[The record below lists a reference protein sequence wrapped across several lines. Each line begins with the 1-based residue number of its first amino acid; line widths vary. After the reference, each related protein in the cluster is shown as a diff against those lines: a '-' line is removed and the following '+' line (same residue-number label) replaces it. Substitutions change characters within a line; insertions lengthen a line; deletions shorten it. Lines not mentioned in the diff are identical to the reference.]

1 MIVSGKYT
9 VKDLLPYI
17 NWAYFFHAWN
27 LTENSAQNKL
37 RDDALQLAE
46 EIDEHCFVNTLF
58 GLWRAKSKGD
68 DVVLENNHVFH
79 FLRRQTAADSFCPCL
94 ADFIDEQLF
103 RSEMEF
109 PVSSTIGTFATSVCC
124 AQNSDRDSY
133 AALLKQTLCDRLAEA
148 GAEKLH
154 EHIRKDVWG
163 YAKNEHL
170 KIEELFSEKF
180 QGIRPAVGY
189 PSLPDQSIIF
199 EINEVMNLQQAGITL
214 TENGAMYPHASVVGF
229 LFGRKEAEYFSV
241 GKIDEEQLRDYA
253 RRKGMPEGEL
263 KKFLQTYVQKGGEK

>member
-9 VKDLLPYI
+9 VNELLPYV

-27 LTENSAQNKL
+27 LTEDFAQNKL

-46 EIDEHCFVNTLF
+46 EMNCYCSVNTLF
-58 GLWRAKSKGD
+58 GLWRARSKGD

-79 FLRRQTAADSFCPCL
+79 FLRRQSVADSFCPCL
-94 ADFIDEQLF
+94 ADFIDEQPLE
-103 RSEMEF
+103 SEMEF
-109 PVSSTIGTFATSVCC
+109 PVSGTIGAFATSAHC
-124 AQNSDRDSY
+124 AKDYENDNY
-133 AALLKQTLCDRLAEA
+133 VELLKKTLCDRLAEA

-163 YAKNEHL
+163 YAKDELL
-170 KIEELFSEKF
+170 KIGELFSEKF

-214 TENGAMYPHASVVGF
+214 TENGAMLPHASVVGF
-229 LFGRKEAEYFSV
+229 LFGRKEAKYFSV
-241 GKIDEEQLRDYA
+241 GKIDGVQLRDYS
-253 RRKGMPEGEL
+253 RRKGMQESDL
-263 KKFLQTYVQKGGEK
+263 KKFLQTYVQKGGSK